1 MSGLER
7 IMAWYEDVS
16 QHTKKCSRVC
26 DYTGRQKELKTS
38 ENSKLPYY
46 LIIMSR
52 TKYVENDVRRFLK
65 AKSHVRIHETRLL
78 CSQSIHD
85 LPQSPECCSP
95 TKQARDAQPTHCDEV
110 NVVLLFL
117 HTINTFP
124 SCCSVCHQIPNF
136 IRMLIVN
143 EME

>member
-1 MSGLER
+1 MYHNIPR
-7 IMAWYEDVS
+7 
-16 QHTKKCSRVC
+16 KCSRVC
-26 DYTGRQKELKTS
+26 DCTRRLKELKTS
-38 ENSKLPYY
+38 ENSKLPYF

-52 TKYVENDVRRFLK
+52 TKHVENDVRRFLK

-78 CSQSIHD
+78 CSLSMRD
-85 LPQSPECCSP
+85 LPQIPEYCSP

-117 HTINTFP
+117 HTINTLP

-136 IRMLIVN
+136 IRMLIVIVI
-143 EME
+143 E